1 MCLLFLY
8 FRFINYLRTES
19 PSPGFV
25 MSLSSATKW
34 EDDRFMKPV
43 IPDDPILMYSLEDE
57 EEEEENGCEID
68 ISRDINDE
76 IENVSGE
83 RRKADGDSAVVQV
96 WGS

>member
-1 MCLLFLY
+1 
-8 FRFINYLRTES
+8 
-19 PSPGFV
+19 
-25 MSLSSATKW
+25 
-34 EDDRFMKPV
+34 MKPV

-83 RRKADGDSAVVQV
+83 RRKAEGDPAVVQV
-96 WGS
+96 YLFSFVCSCTLTYFLN

>member
-1 MCLLFLY
+1 
-8 FRFINYLRTES
+8 
-19 PSPGFV
+19 
-25 MSLSSATKW
+25 
-34 EDDRFMKPV
+34 MKPV